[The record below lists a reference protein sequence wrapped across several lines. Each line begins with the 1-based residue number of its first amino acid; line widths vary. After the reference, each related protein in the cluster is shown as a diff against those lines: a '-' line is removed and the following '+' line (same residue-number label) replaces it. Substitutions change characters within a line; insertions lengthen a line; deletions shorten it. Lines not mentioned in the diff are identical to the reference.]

1 MKGSESMPSNPGSV
15 TAVDPSSEGSTAG
28 LPTVQERLPRSITSL
43 IFIRDRGIFVLW
55 IILIL
60 FFAIIAHPFFATIS
74 NGLQILNAGAITAIF
89 AAAIAVGVFSGSLDL
104 SVPGV
109 AAFSGMVCAWLIT
122 NMGMAVWVGLL
133 AGLLI
138 GLGVGWLNARVT
150 LLGLNPL
157 VVTIGTLTVLTGLAA
172 VIGGGLTIPIIG
184 SLDFMGTDTYLAI
197 PQTWTVTIEPWL
209 LLPDWS
215 FQFGGFDGISAPVFI
230 MLGLFTAMTVFFTKT
245 RGGIRLMAVGGNP
258 EAVRRVGLSSNRYRT
273 MGFMLSGLLAA
284 LGGLV
289 TVAYTGQG
297 NPSASPG
304 IIFDGLTA
312 VALAGVSLAGGRGSL
327 PKVLV
332 GALILATIFDGLT
345 VAGADP
351 YWGVVATGLLLLLAL
366 TGDLIL
372 TRTVSRRLVAV
383 GNLSVHGKGA

>member
-1 MKGSESMPSNPGSV
+1 MPEDKGTDAEV
-15 TAVDPSSEGSTAG
+15 VSTNVGATSAA
-28 LPTVQERLPRSITSL
+28 PAADERLPRSITSL
-43 IFIRDRGIFVLW
+43 IFVRDRGIFVLW
-55 IILIL
+55 IVILVIFGFL
-60 FFAIIAHPFFATIS
+60 AHPYFATIS
-74 NGLQILNAGAITAIF
+74 NGLQILNAGAITSIF

-109 AAFSGMVCAWLIT
+109 AAFAGMVCAWLIT
-122 NMGMAVWVGLL
+122 NAGQPVWVGIG

-138 GLGVGWLNARVT
+138 GLAVGFINARVT
-150 LLGLNPL
+150 LMGLNPL

-172 VIGGGLTIPIIG
+172 VIGQGLTIPVIG
-184 SLDFMGTDTYLAI
+184 DLDFMGTDTYLSI
-197 PQTWTVTIEPWL
+197 SQTWDVAVQPWF
-209 LLPDWS
+209 LLPDFS

-230 MLGLFTAMTVFFTKT
+230 MFGLFIIMTIFFTKT

-258 EAVRRVGLSSNRYRT
+258 EAVRRVGLSSTYYRT
-273 MGFMLSGLLAA
+273 LGFMLSGLLAA

-351 YWGVVATGLLLLLAL
+351 YWGVVATGVLLLFAL
-366 TGDLIL
+366 TGDLVL
-372 TRTVSRRLVAV
+372 TRTVSRRLVTV
-383 GNLSVHGKGA
+383 GNLSVHGKKA

>member
-1 MKGSESMPSNPGSV
+1 MPTATGSV
-15 TAVDPSSEGSTAG
+15 TPADPSSEGSARAKPAT
-28 LPTVQERLPRSITSL
+28 EEHLPRSITSL

-55 IILIL
+55 VVLIV
-60 FFAIIAHPFFATIS
+60 FFAIIAHPYFGTIS
-74 NGLQILNAGAITAIF
+74 NGLQILNAGAITSIF

-122 NMGMAVWVGLL
+122 NAGQSVWLSLAV
-133 AGLLI
+133 GLLI
-138 GLGVGWLNARVT
+138 GLGIGFINARVS
-150 LLGLNPL
+150 LMGLNPL
-157 VVTIGTLTVLTGLAA
+157 VVTIGTLTILTGLAA
-172 VIGGGLTIPIIG
+172 VIGGGLTIPVLG
-184 SLDFMGTDTYLAI
+184 DLDFMGTDTYFKI
-197 PQTWTVTIEPWL
+197 TQSWTVDVQPWF
-209 LLPDWS
+209 LLPDFS
-215 FQFGGFDGISAPVFI
+215 FQFGGFDGIAAPVFI
-230 MLGLFTAMTVFFTKT
+230 MFGLFIVMTIFFTKT

-258 EAVRRVGLSSNRYRT
+258 EAVRRVGLSSDRYRT
-273 MGFMLSGLLAA
+273 LGFMLSGLLAA

-345 VAGADP
+345 VAGSDP
-351 YWGVVATGLLLLLAL
+351 YWGVVATGALLLFAL
-366 TGDLIL
+366 VGDLLL
-372 TRTVSRRLVAV
+372 TRTVSKRLVTV
-383 GNLSVHGKGA
+383 GNLSVHGKKA

>member
-1 MKGSESMPSNPGSV
+1 MAEANGPAAG
-15 TAVDPSSEGSTAG
+15 VDPSPEGSTPAK
-28 LPTVQERLPRSITSL
+28 PAQDERLPRSITSL
-43 IFIRDRGIFVLW
+43 IFVRDRGIFVLW
-55 IILIL
+55 IVILLI
-60 FFAIIAHPFFATIS
+60 FAFLAHPYFATIS

-109 AAFSGMVCAWLIT
+109 AAFAGMICAWLIT
-122 NMGMAVWVGLL
+122 NEGMSVW
-133 AGLLI
+133 I
-138 GLGVGWLNARVT
+138 GLGAGLAIGLLVGFINARVT
-150 LLGLNPL
+150 LMGLNPL

-172 VIGGGLTIPIIG
+172 VVGQGLTIPVIG
-184 SLDFMGTDTYLAI
+184 ELDFMGTDTYFKI
-197 PQTWTVTIEPWL
+197 TQTWTVDVHPWF
-209 LLPDWS
+209 LLPDFS

-230 MLGLFTAMTVFFTKT
+230 MFGLFILMTIFFTKT

-258 EAVRRVGLSSNRYRT
+258 EAVRRVGLSSTFYRT
-273 MGFMLSGLLAA
+273 LGFMLSGLLAA

-351 YWGVVATGLLLLLAL
+351 YWGVVATGLLLLFAL
-366 TGDLIL
+366 VGDLVL
-372 TRTVSRRLVAV
+372 TRTVSRRLVTV
-383 GNLSVHGKGA
+383 GNLSVHGKKA

>member
-1 MKGSESMPSNPGSV
+1 MSNGQGSV
-15 TAVDPSSEGSTAG
+15 AEADSSSEEFASVSTG
-28 LPTVQERLPRSITSL
+28 QDEKLPRSITSL

-55 IILIL
+55 IVLL
-60 FFAIIAHPFFATIS
+60 VFFAMVAAPFFATIS

-109 AAFSGMVCAWLIT
+109 AAFSGMVTAWMIT
-122 NMGMAVWVGLL
+122 EAGLPVWLALAVGL
-133 AGLLI
+133 AI
-138 GLGVGWLNARVT
+138 GLIVGYINARVS
-150 LLGLNPL
+150 LMGLNPL
-157 VVTIGTLTVLTGLAA
+157 VVTIGSLTVLTGLAA
-172 VIGGGLTIPIIG
+172 VIGGGLTIPVLG
-184 SLDFMGTDTYLAI
+184 DMDFMGTTTYFAI
-197 PQTWTVTIEPWL
+197 PSTWLVEVEPWF
-209 LLPDWS
+209 LLPQFS
-215 FQFGGFDGISAPVFI
+215 FQFGGFDGIAGPVFI
-230 MLGLFTAMTVFFTKT
+230 MFGLFIVMTIFFTKT

-258 EAVRRVGLSSNRYRT
+258 EAVRRVGLSSDRYRT
-273 MGFMLSGLLAA
+273 LGFMLSGLLAA

-297 NPSASPG
+297 NPAASPG

-345 VAGADP
+345 ISGADP
-351 YWGVVATGLLLLLAL
+351 YWGVVATGALLLFAL
-366 TGDLIL
+366 VGDLVL
-372 TRTVSRRLVAV
+372 TRTVSKRLVTI
-383 GNLSVHGKGA
+383 GNLSVHGKKA